1 MNKIYNVH
9 PSIFDKVFQS
19 SQGETEIFEEI
30 KFHNMRTQEVL
41 DVVDKLQFEHMGT
54 HINQEPDW
62 SFAKED
68 NLER

>member
-1 MNKIYNVH
+1 MAVGYN
-9 PSIFDKVFQS
+9 FR

-30 KFHNMRTQEVL
+30 KFHNMRTPEVL

-62 SFAKED
+62 SFA
-68 NLER
+68 N